1 MTERNQPQPL
11 SEPLAVL
18 IVDDEALARARL
30 CDLLA
35 DIRSEL
41 PNRIV
46 GEADSGL
53 RALALIG
60 KQPVDV
66 ALVDIRMPAMDG
78 IELAGHLAHCQPAPA
93 VIFVTAYDAYA
104 VQAFELNAIDYLLKP
119 VRALRLLAALQKAM
133 LQRRTL
139 PMTRLAVLPRAARTH
154 LSCHER
160 GRLLLVPVDEIIYLK
175 ADRKYITA
183 RTREREY
190 LLDESLTQLEEEFG
204 ERFIRLHRSVLVAK
218 TAIAGFERS
227 HNDDAETQW
236 QTILQDMDDR
246 LPVSRRQWPLVKG
259 YAQRSGH

>member
-1 MTERNQPQPL
+1 MMTDHNASPPP
-11 SEPLAVL
+11 EPLAVL
-18 IVDDEALARARL
+18 IVDDETLARARL
-30 CDLLA
+30 CDLLT
-35 DIRSEL
+35 DIRAEL

-53 RALALIG
+53 SALAVIG
-60 KQPVDV
+60 EQPVDV
-66 ALVDIRMPAMDG
+66 ALIDIRMPAMDG

-93 VIFVTAYDAYA
+93 VIFVTAYDTYA

-119 VRALRLLAALQKAM
+119 VRAPRLQSALQKAM
-133 LQRRTL
+133 LQRHSLT
-139 PMTRLAVLPRAARTH
+139 PERLASLPRAARTH
-154 LSCHER
+154 LSCQAR

-175 ADRKYITA
+175 ADRKYTTA

-218 TAIAGFERS
+218 TAIAGFERN
-227 HNDDAETQW
+227 HGDDAEAQW
-236 QTILQDMDDR
+236 QTILQDIDDR

-259 YAQRSGH
+259 YAQRSGR